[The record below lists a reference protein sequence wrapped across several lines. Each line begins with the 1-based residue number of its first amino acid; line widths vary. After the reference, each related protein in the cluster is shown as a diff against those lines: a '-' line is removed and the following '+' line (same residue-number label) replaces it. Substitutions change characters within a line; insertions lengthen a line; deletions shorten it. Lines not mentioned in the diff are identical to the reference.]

1 VGVVLSRS
9 TDGGRNWSEP
19 VKVNQTPGGAAAFN
33 ASVEVAADG
42 TVQVAYYDFR
52 NNTSAAGLPTD
63 IWLAHSHTGGV
74 TWGLETHL
82 AGPFDMELAPFSRGY
97 FLGDYQGLAAIG
109 NDALVFDAV
118 TVSATNPSNI
128 LSVRAHPVLP

>member
-1 VGVVLSRS
+1 
-9 TDGGRNWSEP
+9 

-52 NNTSAAGLPTD
+52 SNSTSVAGLATD

-74 TWGLETHL
+74 TWGAETHL
-82 AGPFDMELAPFSRGY
+82 AGPFDMELAPFARGY
-97 FLGDYQGLAAIG
+97 FLGDYMGLVSIG
-109 NDALVFDAV
+109 NDALAFDSV
-118 TVSATNPSNI
+118 TVSAANPSDI
-128 LSVRAHPVLP
+128 VAVRSHPVLP